1 MRPQSQDDARLRRRW
16 PSRGVRLSAVVAVVV
31 VALAAMPG
39 VDAYLKLGTRT
50 NDGRI
55 VGVKWTRVIRYFV
68 TGRDVP
74 GVAAPALQ
82 QAVERAF
89 NTWKSVPHV
98 GVDFAIEFGG
108 FTPADPGDEDLQ
120 STIGFRSRPD
130 LERTL
135 GAASFEFNKDTGE
148 LLAADVF
155 FNSNFDWSV
164 SGDAGRFDV
173 ESVALHET
181 GHFLGLGH
189 SMLGETELQ
198 SNGRRA
204 VLAKRA
210 VMFPISYGAG
220 VTLDRTLRE
229 DDRAGLIDV
238 YNNSSSN
245 RALGSIS
252 GRVTLN
258 GAGLFGAHVTAFNPT
273 TGELVASY
281 SLSSSGDFVIS
292 SLEPGMY
299 VVRAE
304 PLDDAD
310 IDSIFSGDTEVNINF
325 RPAFFG
331 QLVAVPAG
339 GSSGA
344 IEIRVVPK

>member
-1 MRPQSQDDARLRRRW
+1 MKSLVA
-16 PSRGVRLSAVVAVVV
+16 AAAVVV
-31 VALAAMPG
+31 VALTSMPT
-39 VDAYLKLGTRT
+39 VDGYLKLGTRI
-50 NDGRI
+50 NDGRV
-55 VGVKWTRVIRYFV
+55 VGVKWTRAIRYFI
-68 TGRDVP
+68 TGRDVQ
-74 GVAAPALQ
+74 GVTAPELQ
-82 QAVERAF
+82 QAVDRAF
-89 NTWKSVPHV
+89 STWRSVPHV
-98 GVDFAIEFGG
+98 GGDLSFEFGG
-108 FTPADPGDEDLQ
+108 FTPADPGDDEDFQ
-120 STIGFRSRPD
+120 STIGFRLRSD

-135 GAASFEFNKDTGE
+135 GAASFQFNKDTGE
-148 LLAADVF
+148 LLAADIF
-155 FNSNFDWSV
+155 LNSNFAWSV
-164 SGDAGRFDV
+164 SAGGDAGRFDV

-189 SMLGETELQ
+189 SLLGETELQ

-210 VMFPISYGAG
+210 VMFPISYGPG
-220 VTLDRTLRE
+220 ITLDRAVRE
-229 DDRAGLIDV
+229 DDRAGLTDV

-258 GAGLFGAHVTAFNPT
+258 GTGLFGAHVTAFNT
-273 TGELVASY
+273 STGAMVASY
-281 SLSSSGDFVIS
+281 ALNSAGDFVIS

-310 IDSIFSGDTEVNINF
+310 IEQIFSGDTEVNINF
-325 RPAFFG
+325 RPGFYG

-339 GSSGA
+339 GTSGA
-344 IEIRVVPK
+344 IEIRVVSK